1 MDRKAYEGLKKVYTD
16 SLGKLY
22 DRDIKNLFEI
32 AKDKVARMFTT
43 KQPHFFCT

>member
-32 AKDKVARMFTT
+32 AKDKVGRKLLLLNNPTFL
-43 KQPHFFCT
+43 C